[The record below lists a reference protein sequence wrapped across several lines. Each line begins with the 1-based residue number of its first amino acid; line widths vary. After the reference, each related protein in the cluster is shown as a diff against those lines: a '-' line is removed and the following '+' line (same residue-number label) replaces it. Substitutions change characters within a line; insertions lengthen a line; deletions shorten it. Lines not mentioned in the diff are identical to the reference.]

1 MSKRKEALSM
11 MVQELIKGNSDAA
24 AEELKKYMSVA
35 SSEIL
40 GEKEDKDEKAKKDEK
55 PDFADLDGD
64 GNEEESAKEAVKD
77 KEKKGKKKVDESKEQ
92 LDELS
97 TSMYQKYDVAADAA
111 IDYHDKSA
119 SQMNRRASSRDASDE
134 DKERYK
140 GRKEKHIRKLRNREE
155 GKKRAA
161 VGVARNEANRLAK
174 KHIG

>member
-40 GEKEDKDEKAKKDEK
+40 GEKEDKDKKAKKDEK

-64 GNEEESAKEAVKD
+64 GNEEESAKEAAKD
-77 KEKKGKKKVDESKEQ
+77 KEKKGKKKVDESEQ
-92 LDELS
+92 LNELS
-97 TSMYQKYDVAADAA
+97 TEKMARYKDAADAA

-119 SQMNRRASSRDASDE
+119 SQMNRRASSRGASDE
-134 DKERYK
+134 EKEKYNAS
-140 GRKEKHIRKLRNREE
+140 KEKHIKKLRNREE
-155 GKKRAA
+155 GKKRAD
-161 VGVARNEANRLAK
+161 VGLARNKANATAK
-174 KHIG
+174 KV